1 MGTIRI
7 ARLTATSDTVA
18 TSTDKID
25 FNTAVQTKVENAF
38 ITGFEE
44 NPTDGIGN
52 NQGAEQDLGDQQAL
66 GLLED
71 VIKIDGF
78 FSKRNG
84 DLSDGQNQF
93 LILLDTWINEPKI
106 NDNWQLG
113 RFGISDADDQ
123 THDLEPIRTGTDQ
136 IALLWEK
143 IQRKTNFK
151 ANREEFTL
159 WFRVN
164 RGDGT

>member
-1 MGTIRI
+1 MGIIRI
-7 ARLTATSDTVA
+7 ARLTAASDTVA

-25 FNTAVQTKVENAF
+25 FNTVVQTKVENAF

-84 DLSDGQNQF
+84 DLSDGQNAF

-123 THDLEPIRTGTDQ
+123 THDLEPVRTGTDQ

-143 IQRKTNFK
+143 IQRRTNFK